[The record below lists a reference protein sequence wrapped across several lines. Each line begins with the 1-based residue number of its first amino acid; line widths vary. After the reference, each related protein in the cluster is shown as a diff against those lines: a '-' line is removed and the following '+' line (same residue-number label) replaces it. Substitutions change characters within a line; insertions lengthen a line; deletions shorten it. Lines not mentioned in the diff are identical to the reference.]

1 MKSSIFPAWLAGLF
15 ALAFAFSGCASADEA
30 NAPAR
35 IIAIGDLHGD
45 YEAFEALLNEAGL
58 TDKRG
63 RWTGG
68 EAILVQTGDVPDR
81 GPDSL
86 KIIERLQDLQKKA
99 PRKGGQVVT
108 LVGNHEAM
116 NVTGDLRY
124 VHPGEYKAF
133 ANRNPRQRREAT
145 YEANRDAIESF
156 YLEQDSTLSSND
168 IKEKW
173 FEATPAGKLEHQRA
187 WRPDGDIGEWIVGNP
202 AVAIIGDSLFVHGG
216 ISQEYASISVADM
229 NAMTREALNSRA
241 TEPGSILYDEKGPL
255 WYRGNVGM
263 DPDDTAAMET
273 GAEAPDTETTI
284 NAGLSQADEI
294 DLVLET
300 FSVAR
305 IVIGH
310 TPSLGGIRVTHGGK
324 VIQIDTGISG
334 YYGGTQS
341 FLEIAGGALIAHDN
355 GVATPINTEGME
367 TETP

>member
-1 MKSSIFPAWLAGLF
+1 MKSRLFPAWLAGLF
-15 ALAFAFSGCASADEA
+15 VLMLVFSGCVSAGET

-58 TDKRG
+58 TDIRG

-86 KIIERLQDLQKKA
+86 KIIQRLQELQKKA
-99 PRKGGQVVT
+99 PRKGGQVIT

-124 VHPGEYKAF
+124 VHPGEYEAF
-133 ANRNPRQRREAT
+133 TNRNSRQRREAT
-145 YEANRDAIESF
+145 YEANRDAIEKF

-168 IKEKW
+168 IKAKW
-173 FEATPAGKLEHQRA
+173 FEATPLGKLEHQRA
-187 WRPDGDIGEWIVGNP
+187 WRPDGDVGEWIAGNP
-202 AVAIIGDSLFVHGG
+202 AIAIIGDSIFVHGG
-216 ISQEYASISVADM
+216 ISQEYTSFSISDM
-229 NAMTREALNSRA
+229 NAMIRDALVARA
-241 TEPGSILYDEKGPL
+241 AGPGGILYDEKGPL
-255 WYRGNVGM
+255 WYRGNVRVAS
-263 DPDDTAAMET
+263 DETAAMENST
-273 GAEAPDTETTI
+273 EETTDTS
-284 NAGLSQADEI
+284 LSQKDEI

-300 FSVAR
+300 FGVAR

-310 TPSLGGIRVTHGGK
+310 TPSLGGIRATYNAK
-324 VIQIDTGISG
+324 VIQIDTGISD
-334 YYGGTQS
+334 YYGGAQS
-341 FLEIAGGALIAHDN
+341 FLEITDGALIAHDN
-355 GVATPINTEGME
+355 GVATPIATEDME